1 MMEIVI
7 VILEKVIKNELDD
20 EIFDDLKMVKY
31 ILCVFERFF
40 FFCYN
45 KSYCFLFIL
54 KYIFFYCYSKS

>member
-40 FFCYN
+40 FFFVIIRVIVFYFF
-45 KSYCFLFIL
+45 KIYFFLL
-54 KYIFFYCYSKS
+54 L

>member
-40 FFCYN
+40 FFVIIRVIVFY
-45 KSYCFLFIL
+45 
-54 KYIFFYCYSKS
+54 FFKIYFFNRVF

>member
-40 FFCYN
+40 FFVIIRVIVFYFF
-45 KSYCFLFIL
+45 KIYFFLL
-54 KYIFFYCYSKS
+54 L

>member
-45 KSYCFLFIL
+45 KSYCFLF
-54 KYIFFYCYSKS
+54 F

>member
-45 KSYCFLFIL
+45 KSYRFLF
-54 KYIFFYCYSKS
+54 F